1 MKVCGVRDTWKELH
15 SEIQLL
21 SANLQTS
28 NNMKM
33 QIARKF
39 QHHNGE
45 GAADRPRRSDA
56 QKLINDAV
64 ISALW
69 GRLCRER
76 KDGDAPADAGVEAGI
91 KLGNLTI
98 ISMVVRPCNHRR
110 FPF

>member
-1 MKVCGVRDTWKELH
+1 M
-15 SEIQLL
+15 
-21 SANLQTS
+21 
-28 NNMKM
+28 
-33 QIARKF
+33 
-39 QHHNGE
+39 
-45 GAADRPRRSDA
+45 
-56 QKLINDAV
+56 